1 MGVLTRQVDVCFM
14 DKNKQIQHTRVSL
27 KVGSVL
33 TYENI
38 RAALS
43 HEIKQRDERMI
54 ADTKRL
60 YDAVK
65 AKYEETKAT
74 GAPLFEEFVFTL
86 DALFNDLDVVHDDL
100 ISSIVAFIHSLSS
113 LLVSS

>member
-14 DKNKQIQHTRVSL
+14 DKNKRVQHTRVSL

-38 RAALS
+38 RAALA

-74 GAPLFEEFVFTL
+74 GAPLFEEL
-86 DALFNDLDVVHDDL
+86 SYDKQKALGYSIDAFEYERLEVSDILGWSL
-100 ISSIVAFIHSLSS
+100 IQTI
-113 LLVSS
+113 